1 MLDYGDFTLYNI
13 YYPNGGAGNKRVPFK
28 MSYYDAFLKHIEK
41 KVLKYLPSTPEH
53 LKAGVDLDWKYW
65 AENGTRL
72 SEKFEAW
79 LMK

>member
-1 MLDYGDFTLYNI
+1 MQFINVTTRPKLQAMYASETFYGYAN
-13 YYPNGGAGNKRVPFK
+13 PEA
-28 MSYYDAFLKHIEK
+28 LKYIDK